1 MNAGLLCN
9 LKKNYNT
16 HNQFILRTIYVPFFV
31 WKRTQLPITRQL
43 LEEECRN
50 TWNILYKV
58 EYHIITC
65 WIPLHSQKPI
75 NHHKKKENVL
85 DQKNYLHISIW
96 CMHITLSSGHFQEN
110 QSKRNQRSVLLKHDI
125 PVIFTSTNFTST
137 CNNIKQFFPTVLP
150 NTIFKI
156 QFCQPK

>member
-16 HNQFILRTIYVPFFV
+16 HNQFILCTIYVPFFV

-65 WIPLHSQKPI
+65 WIHLHSQKPI

-96 CMHITLSSGHFQEN
+96 CMHILLSAQ
-110 QSKRNQRSVLLKHDI
+110 
-125 PVIFTSTNFTST
+125 VIFKKTKANVT
-137 CNNIKQFFPTVLP
+137 KG
-150 NTIFKI
+150 
-156 QFCQPK
+156 QFCLNMTYQWFLPALTLPVLAII